1 MKEKIKRILLI
12 LMAMVMVLIT
22 APFYVIYAF
31 GKTLCNYDEWIGFF
45 EKLRTL
51 FFVPI
56 DIENLKVSEKYFRE
70 KNEKLKKRIEELEGK
85 K

>member
-31 GKTLCNYDEWIGFF
+31 GKTLCDYDEWIGFF
-45 EKLRTL
+45 EKLWTL

-56 DIENLKVSEKYFRE
+56 DIENLKLCEKHLIAE
-70 KNEKLKKRIEELEGK
+70 NEKLKKRIEELEGK

>member
-31 GKTLCNYDEWIGFF
+31 GKTLCDYDEWIGFF
-45 EKLRTL
+45 EKLWTL

-56 DIENLKVSEKYFRE
+56 DIENLKVSEKHFRE
-70 KNEKLKKRIEELEGK
+70 ENEKLKKRIEELEGK

>member
-31 GKTLCNYDEWIGFF
+31 GKTLCDYDEWIGFF
-45 EKLRTL
+45 EKLWTL
-51 FFVPI
+51 FFVLI
-56 DIENLKVSEKYFRE
+56 DIENLKLSEKYLRDE
-70 KNEKLKKRIEELEGK
+70 NEKLKKRIEELEGK

>member
-1 MKEKIKRILLI
+1 MKEKIKRILII

-31 GKTLCNYDEWIGFF
+31 GKTLCDYDEWIGFF
-45 EKLRTL
+45 EKLWTL

-56 DIENLKVSEKYFRE
+56 DIENLKLSEKYLRDE
-70 KNEKLKKRIEELEGK
+70 NEKLKKRIEELEGK

>member
-31 GKTLCNYDEWIGFF
+31 GKTLCDYDEWIGFF
-45 EKLRTL
+45 EKLWTL

-56 DIENLKVSEKYFRE
+56 YIENLKLSEKYLRDE
-70 KNEKLKKRIEELEGK
+70 NEKLKKRIEELEGK